1 MCSSD
6 RSCFVRVLRLV
17 HVTTKSPVTRAV
29 ALLCF
34 WEGWTIPRRYN
45 EPGHLAD
52 EVAAFQK
59 ALGRRLREL
68 RKKRDLS
75 VRDMTVLHGYA
86 DAQYRRMEREGVGS
100 THSLIRLA
108 KIFQISVADL
118 LEGIGQHTKS
128 SEEHVPEVESTVP
141 RIATWSESAA
151 ALKRS
156 DPVPS
161 KQQNVTKEPR
171 LTKQKLID

>member
-1 MCSSD
+1 MI
-6 RSCFVRVLRLV
+6 
-17 HVTTKSPVTRAV
+17 HVGTKVPVAGAV
-29 ALLCF
+29 ALLCSE
-34 WEGWTIPRRYN
+34 EGCTIPRRYN

-59 ALGRRLREL
+59 ALGKRLREL

-100 THSLIRLA
+100 THSLVRLA

-118 LEGIGQHTKS
+118 LEGIGQHSRT
-128 SEEHVPEVESTVP
+128 SEEQAPEAEHSEP
-141 RIATWSESAA
+141 RIATWNESAA
-151 ALKRS
+151 ALKRNN
-156 DPVPS
+156 PVVAE
-161 KQQNVTKEPR
+161 QKEVQKVPR
-171 LTKQKLID
+171 LIKRSS